1 MNNTAVKICLQDSIF
16 QKTVMDNGVRILTE
30 NLPYLKSVSLC
41 IWVQAGSRV
50 EESDENGICHLLE
63 HMMFKGTA
71 RRDALQISKE
81 IECVGGSLNAFTG
94 KEATSYF
101 CRVLSDDLPLGS
113 DVLTDMYLNSSFPE
127 SEMKWEKQVICQEI
141 HQLED
146 SPEDYVSELFQMRFW
161 QGDPFGRPIL
171 GTIDDVLHFDRE
183 KLIKFKEDHYDSR
196 ETIVC
201 AVGNLCHEDIVDLI
215 KGGMGSLKN
224 GSPRIQPAK
233 PKNAPGALIQEKDLE
248 QVHLCVGVEG
258 PSAKDDNR
266 NTAYIFNTLF
276 GGGMSSRLFQEVREK
291 RGLAYSIYSFYS
303 PFSDTGMIGIGA
315 STEPDKFEELLDV
328 MGQETLRVANT
339 ITGEE
344 LQNAKNQ
351 LRGTIIMSNESAES
365 RIGRIIKAETTYG
378 RYISV
383 DEIIND
389 IEKITLGEIRDFA
402 SSLFN
407 PGAFTAV
414 ALGQVPKSMN
424 ILGYFNRL

>member
-1 MNNTAVKICLQDSIF
+1 MNNSAIKICLQDSTF

-30 NLPYLKSVSLC
+30 NLSYLKSVSLC
-41 IWVQAGSRV
+41 IWVRTGSRV
-50 EESDENGICHLLE
+50 EENDENGICHFLE
-63 HMMFKGTA
+63 HMMFKGTTS
-71 RRDALQISKE
+71 RDALQISKE

-101 CRVLSDDLPLGS
+101 CRVLSDDLHLGS

-146 SPEDYVSELFQMRFW
+146 SPEDYVNELFQMRFW
-161 QGDPFGRPIL
+161 QGDPFGRSIL

-183 KLIKFKEDHYDSR
+183 KLIKFKEDHYGPL

-201 AVGNLCHEDIVDLI
+201 AVGNLCHEDIVDLV
-215 KGGMGSLKN
+215 KEGMGSLKN
-224 GSPRIQPAK
+224 GSPRTQQPK

-258 PSAKDDNR
+258 PSVKDDDR

-303 PFSDTGMIGIGA
+303 PYSDTGVIGIGA
-315 STEPDKFEELLDV
+315 STEPDRFEELLDV
-328 MGQETLRVANT
+328 MGQETLRVADT
-339 ITGEE
+339 ITGDE
-344 LQNAKNQ
+344 LRNAKNQ

-383 DEIIND
+383 DEIIDD
-389 IEKITLGEIRDFA
+389 IEKVTLEKIRDFA
-402 SSLFN
+402 SRLFN

-414 ALGQVPKSMN
+414 ALGQVPNSMN
-424 ILGYFNRL
+424 ILSYFNRL